1 MRAARSLSRRAAIL
15 LGGVVTGAGIVLVI
29 VADPLALQLLAA
41 LLVGLGGIVVYSS
54 GSALLAD
61 ATAGAQRARVF
72 GQQVALGTIA
82 AFASAYVAGLLA
94 DPISRALGVPPSS
107 LLVVR
112 VLVALGGAVAA
123 ASAVPILFVR
133 AVPVRAG
140 EQAAPLRRGLL
151 LRFAVIEAVFGFG
164 AGSFIPFINLFLAD
178 RFGLA
183 FAAIGL
189 ALGAIA
195 VGGSLGA
202 LLHGIHLAPRL
213 GELRSAV
220 LVQLLSV
227 PFALFAGAAPLAV
240 LAVGS
245 LAVRASL
252 MYGSTST
259 YRSFQL
265 SSFRPAER
273 AGVSAVLSIAWS
285 ATSALGS
292 ISSGALRAR
301 LGDAGWTLDLVALA
315 GAYVAAALLAVTF
328 FGRHEPSG
336 DAPSNADLPS
346 APHSAP

>member
-1 MRAARSLSRRAAIL
+1 M
-15 LGGVVTGAGIVLVI
+15 
-29 VADPLALQLLAA
+29 
-41 LLVGLGGIVVYSS
+41 YSS

-82 AFASAYVAGLLA
+82 AFASAYVAGQLA
-94 DPISRALGVPPSS
+94 DPIARSLGVAPSS

-133 AVPVRAG
+133 SVPVRRDPG
-140 EQAAPLRRGLL
+140 DAPVRRGLL
-151 LRFAVIEAVFGFG
+151 VRFAVVEAVFGFG
-164 AGSFIPFINLFLAD
+164 AGSFIPFVNLFLAD
-178 RFGLA
+178 RFALG
-183 FAAIGL
+183 FGAIGL

-202 LLHGIHLAPRL
+202 LLHGIHVAPRL
-213 GELRSAV
+213 GELRAAV

-227 PFALFAGAAPLAV
+227 PFALAAGAAPLAV
-240 LAVGS
+240 LAVGA
-245 LAVRASL
+245 LTVRAGL

-273 AGVSAVLSIAWS
+273 AGVSAALSIAWS
-285 ATSALGS
+285 ATAALGS
-292 ISSGALRAR
+292 VSSGAVRSA
-301 LGDAGWTLDLVALA
+301 LGDAGWTVNVVTLA
-315 GAYVAAALLAVTF
+315 VAYVAAALLAVLF
-328 FGRHEPSG
+328 FGRHEPGG
-336 DAPSNADLPS
+336 DVPADAAVPA
-346 APHSAP
+346 APHSVP

>member
-1 MRAARSLSRRAAIL
+1 ML
-15 LGGVVTGAGIVLVI
+15 IVFADALV
-29 VADPLALQLLAA
+29 LQLLAA

-61 ATAGAQRARVF
+61 ATVGAQRTRVF

-82 AFASAYVAGLLA
+82 AFASAYVAGQLA
-94 DPISRALGVPPSS
+94 DPIAGALGVAPAS

-123 ASAVPILFVR
+123 ASALPILFVR

-140 EQAAPLRRGLL
+140 GQEAPVRRGLL
-151 LRFAVIEAVFGFG
+151 LRFAAVEAVFGFG

-178 RFGLA
+178 RFDLT

-227 PFALFAGAAPLAV
+227 PFALLAGVAPLAV

-245 LAVRASL
+245 LAARAAF

-292 ISSGALRAR
+292 ISSGALRSRA
-301 LGDAGWTLDLVALA
+301 GDAGWTINVATLA
-315 GAYVAAALLAVTF
+315 VAYVAAALLALTF
-328 FGRHEPSG
+328 FGRHEPRG
-336 DAPSNADLPS
+336 DAPANADVPP
-346 APHSAP
+346 APHSIP

>member
-1 MRAARSLSRRAAIL
+1 MVLADSLAA
-15 LGGVVTGAGIVLVI
+15 
-29 VADPLALQLLAA
+29 QLLAA

-61 ATAGAQRARVF
+61 ATAGAQRARMF

-82 AFASAYVAGLLA
+82 AFASAYAAGLLA
-94 DPISRALGVPPSS
+94 DPIARALGVAPSS

-133 AVPVRAG
+133 GVPVRAG
-140 EQAAPLRRGLL
+140 EQEAPVRRGLL
-151 LRFAVIEAVFGFG
+151 LRFAAVEAVFGFG
-164 AGSFIPFINLFLAD
+164 AGSFIPFVNLFLAD
-178 RFGLA
+178 RFGLP

-189 ALGAIA
+189 SLGAIA

-227 PFALFAGAAPLAV
+227 PFALAAGAS
-240 LAVGS
+240 S
-245 LAVRASL
+245 LALVAVAALAIRASL

-259 YRSFQL
+259 YRAFQL

-292 ISSGALRAR
+292 ISSGALRGR
-301 LGDAGWTLDLVALA
+301 LGDEGWTLNVVTLAAAYLVAAVLA
-315 GAYVAAALLAVTF
+315 LAFFGAHEPRGDVPANADAAA
-328 FGRHEPSG
+328 G
-336 DAPSNADLPS
+336 
-346 APHSAP
+346 PHSLS